1 MVKTNITSIATTSAC
16 LAMLCVLLLTQETYA
31 TDGVPSTEPDGDSLG
46 PECMALYNAPWESL
60 RLLFDYDPSFSGN
73 AVITDPSIRTWI
85 EDNMLF
91 PARALI

>member
-31 TDGVPSTEPDGDSLG
+31 TDGVPCTNSNFQDPV
-46 PECMALYNAPWESL
+46 CMALYNAPWESL